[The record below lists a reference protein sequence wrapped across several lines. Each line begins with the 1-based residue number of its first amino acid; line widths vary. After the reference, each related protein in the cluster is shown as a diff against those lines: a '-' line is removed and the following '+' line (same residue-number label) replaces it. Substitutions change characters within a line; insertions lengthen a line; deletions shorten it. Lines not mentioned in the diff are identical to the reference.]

1 VIIWASVKFVACMF
15 IIMCV
20 IVLTYVLDFSCTD
33 IGISK
38 VIKCRR
44 TMNKQQNN

>member
-1 VIIWASVKFVACMF
+1 VSVKFVTCMF
-15 IIMCV
+15 IMCA
-20 IVLTYVLDFSCTD
+20 IVLTCVLDFSCTD